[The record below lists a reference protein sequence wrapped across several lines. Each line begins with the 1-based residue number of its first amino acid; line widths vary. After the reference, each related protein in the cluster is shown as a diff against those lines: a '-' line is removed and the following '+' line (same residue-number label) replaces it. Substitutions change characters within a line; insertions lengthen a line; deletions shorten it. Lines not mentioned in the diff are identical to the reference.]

1 MRSVLPEVLGKASVP
16 ADLFRAVETAL
27 APVEAAV
34 AGLVDRLLTWHRR
47 SRDRLALGQLD
58 EHMLHDIGLS
68 RADVDHE
75 ASKPFWRS

>member
-1 MRSVLPEVLGKASVP
+1 MRSVFPEVLGKPSAATGP
-16 ADLFRAVETAL
+16 FRAVEA
-27 APVEAAV
+27 AAVPVAAAV
-34 AGLVDRLLTWHRR
+34 AGLVDRLFTWHQR

-75 ASKPFWRS
+75 VSKPFWQS